1 MIYYKNKVNGE
12 IYEVNDIH
20 RKDDAFY
27 YVFGNEFKKE
37 RIGLYESVGK
47 KIDLFDKDKGH
58 KELNFQLNYDS
69 SRLFLVT
76 HMKYDNN
83 NPFAPK
89 AVDLKN
95 QNFVASDSSEDLYYI
110 LYKRMCNAIDI
121 PLLNYNVLL
130 KEFNFDNED
139 IFKIISED
147 CKEVKD
153 FKIRNLF
160 K

>member
-12 IYEVNDIH
+12 IYEVKDIH

-58 KELNFQLNYDS
+58 KKLDFQLNYDS
-69 SRLFLVT
+69 SRLSLVT
-76 HMKYDNN
+76 NMKYDNN
-83 NPFAPK
+83 NLFVPK
-89 AVDLKN
+89 EVDLRS
-95 QNFVASDSSEDLYYI
+95 QNLVLSDSSEDLYYI
-110 LYKRMCNAIDI
+110 LYKRMCNVIDI

-139 IFKIISED
+139 IFEIISED

-153 FKIRNLF
+153 FKVRNHF